1 MELHQTAQTK
11 KKPCSQVFQKFLYAK
26 VNVEFNGV
34 SKYFPGSFWG
44 QKIRAV
50 SNVSF
55 SVASGEIFALI
66 GANGSG
72 KTTALK
78 IILGLIHSSVGN
90 IKLGGKPVRSFRKKR
105 QIGYLPDAPYFYP
118 FLSGEEL
125 LDFYGRLR
133 GLKNEELKQRKK
145 FVLSMVEISQTN
157 AARKIATFSKGMLQ
171 RIGLAQVLL
180 HEPKLIL
187 LDEPTAGV
195 DPKGVLE
202 FSEILKRLKSQGL
215 TIIWSSHYLKQVE
228 RLSDSFALLHKGRL
242 VSSGKI
248 NSVPDLEGYYLSY
261 LLRSS
266 TFQSE
271 NNASC
276 EK

>member
-1 MELHQTAQTK
+1 M
-11 KKPCSQVFQKFLYAK
+11 
-26 VNVEFNGV
+26 NVEFSGV
-34 SKYFPGSFWG
+34 TKYFPGCFWG
-44 QKIRAV
+44 QKIRAIN
-50 SNVSF
+50 NVSF

-72 KTTALK
+72 KSTILK
-78 IILGLIHSSVGN
+78 IILGLIQSSVGN
-90 IKLGGKPVRSFRKKR
+90 VKLGGKPVRGFRKKR
-105 QIGYLPDAPYFYP
+105 QIGYLPESPYFYP

-125 LDFYGRLR
+125 LDFYGKLS
-133 GLKNEELKQRKK
+133 GLKNEELKERKK
-145 FVLSMVEISQTN
+145 IVLSMVEISQIDAT
-157 AARKIATFSKGMLQ
+157 RKIATFSKGMLQ

-202 FSEILKRLKSQGL
+202 FSEILKRLRSQGL

-228 RLSDSFALLHKGRL
+228 MLSDSFALLHKGKL
-242 VSSGKI
+242 VSSDKM
-248 NSVPDLEGYYLSY
+248 NLVPDLEGYYLSY

-266 TFQSE
+266 TLQSE

-276 EK
+276 EQQYKKVSPIKSSGVSKGDSLRT